1 MENLQQTKHM
11 QSILVTSTRT
21 YINNASIA
29 ADLAAMV
36 AQSGKKT
43 ILIDADLN
51 RPVIHR
57 VFELPNRVGLSD
69 VLQGQ
74 RTVDAIKHSML
85 EGHLQIITSG
95 NMPTLTKD
103 LIGTKEMSSLIKR
116 LKQEYEKIFIHGP
129 AFFYNEA
136 TLLAAQVDGVVLMIN
151 PSYAKSEATQ
161 AIVERFQK
169 TGSTIIGIVMR
180 DQPKYQSNQSAFIN
194 RLLNYDKRSRM
205 EQ

>member
-21 YINNASIA
+21 YVNNASIA

-43 ILIDADLN
+43 ILLDADLN

-74 RTVDAIKHSML
+74 RTPAAIMHSML
-85 EGHLQIITSG
+85 EGNLHIVTSG
-95 NMPTLTKD
+95 NMPTMTKD
-103 LIGTKEMSSLIKR
+103 LIGTREMSNLLKQ

-169 TGSTIIGIVMR
+169 TGATIIGIVMR
-180 DQPKYQSNQSAFIN
+180 DQPKYQSNQSTFIN
-194 RLLNYDKRSRM
+194 RLLNYDKHNRM
-205 EQ
+205 ER

>member
-1 MENLQQTKHM
+1 MENLTQTKHI

-43 ILIDADLN
+43 LLMDADLN

-74 RTVDAIKHSML
+74 RDINGIMHSL
-85 EGHLQIITSG
+85 IGGNLHVITSG
-95 NMPTLTKD
+95 IMPTITKD
-103 LIGTKEMSSLIKR
+103 LIGTKEMSNLIKQ
-116 LKQEYEKIFIHGP
+116 LKQDYEKIFIHGP

-136 TLLAAQVDGVVLMIN
+136 TLLASQVDGVVLLIN

-169 TGSTIIGIVMR
+169 TGATIVGIVMR

-194 RLLNYDKRSRM
+194 RLLSYDKHNRIGS
-205 EQ
+205 

>member
-1 MENLQQTKHM
+1 MENLQRTKHM

-21 YINNASIA
+21 YVNNASIA

-36 AQSGKKT
+36 AQAGKKT

-69 VLQGQ
+69 VLQGE
-74 RTVDAIKHSML
+74 RSIDGIKHSLL
-85 EGHLQIITSG
+85 EGNLHIVTSG
-95 NMPTLTKD
+95 SMPTITKD
-103 LIGTKEMSSLIKR
+103 LIGSKEMSELIKQ
-116 LKQEYEKIFIHGP
+116 LKQKYEKIFIHGP

-136 TLLAAQVDGVVLMIN
+136 ILLAAQVDGVVLMIN

-161 AIVERFQK
+161 AVVERFQK

-180 DQPKYQSNQSAFIN
+180 DQPKYQTNQSTFIN
-194 RLLNYDKRSRM
+194 RLLTYDKHHI
-205 EQ
+205 EP

>member
-1 MENLQQTKHM
+1 MENLTQTKHI

-36 AQSGKKT
+36 AQTGKKT
-43 ILIDADLN
+43 LLMDADLN

-74 RTVDAIKHSML
+74 RDVNGIMHSL
-85 EGHLQIITSG
+85 INGNLHVITSG
-95 NMPTLTKD
+95 IMPTITKD
-103 LIGTKEMSSLIKR
+103 LIGTKEMSNLIKT
-116 LKQEYEKIFIHGP
+116 LKQDYEKIFIHGP
-129 AFFYNEA
+129 AFFYNES
-136 TLLAAQVDGVVLMIN
+136 TLLASQVDGVVLLIN

-169 TGSTIIGIVMR
+169 TGATIVGIVMR

-194 RLLNYDKRSRM
+194 RLLSYDKHNRVGS
-205 EQ
+205 

>member
-21 YINNASIA
+21 YVNNASIA

-43 ILIDADLN
+43 ILLDADLN

-69 VLQGQ
+69 VLQGL
-74 RTVDAIKHSML
+74 RTVNAIMHSML
-85 EGHLQIITSG
+85 EGNLHIITSG
-95 NMPTLTKD
+95 SMPTMTKD
-103 LIGTKEMSSLIKR
+103 LIGTKEMSNLIKQ

-180 DQPKYQSNQSAFIN
+180 DQPKYQSNQSTFIN
-194 RLLNYDKRSRM
+194 RLLNYDKHNRL
-205 EQ
+205 EP

>member
-103 LIGTKEMSSLIKR
+103 LIGTKEMSDLIKQ

>member
-21 YINNASIA
+21 YVNNASIA

-74 RTVDAIKHSML
+74 RTINAIKHSML
-85 EGHLQIITSG
+85 EGNLHIITSG
-95 NMPTLTKD
+95 NMPTETKD
-103 LIGTKEMSSLIKR
+103 LIGTKEMSNLIKQ

-194 RLLNYDKRSRM
+194 RLLNYDKHNRLES
-205 EQ
+205 

>member
-1 MENLQQTKHM
+1 MDTLKETKHI
-11 QSILVTSTRT
+11 QSMLVTSTRT
-21 YINNASIA
+21 YTNNASIA

-43 ILIDADLN
+43 LLMDADLN

-74 RTVDAIKHSML
+74 RSAEAIMHKLIGDNLHV
-85 EGHLQIITSG
+85 ITSG
-95 NMPTLTKD
+95 VMPTETKD
-103 LIGTKEMSSLIKR
+103 LIGTKEMSNLIKQ
-116 LKQEYEKIFIHGP
+116 LKQQYEKIFIHGP
-129 AFFYNEA
+129 AFFFNEA
-136 TLLAAQVDGVVLMIN
+136 TLLAAQVDGVVLLIN

-169 TGSTIIGIVMR
+169 TGATIVGIVMR
-180 DQPKYQSNQSAFIN
+180 DQPRYQSNQSAFIN
-194 RLLNYDKRSRM
+194 RLLNYDKHNRIGS
-205 EQ
+205 

>member
-1 MENLQQTKHM
+1 MDNLQDTKHI

-21 YINNASIA
+21 YVNNASIA

-36 AQSGKKT
+36 AQSGKRT
-43 ILIDADLN
+43 LLLDADLH

-57 VFELPNRVGLSD
+57 VFDLPNRVGLSD

-74 RTVDAIKHSML
+74 RSANAIIHKL
-85 EGHLQIITSG
+85 INDHLHVITSG
-95 NMPTLTKD
+95 AMPTITKD
-103 LIGTKEMSSLIKR
+103 LIGTAEMSTLIKS
-116 LKQEYEKIFIHGP
+116 LKSTYEKVFIHGP

-136 TLLAAQVDGVVLMIN
+136 TLLASQVDGVVLLIN

-169 TGSTIIGIVMR
+169 TGATIVGIVMR
-180 DQPKYQSNQSAFIN
+180 DQPRYQSNQSAFIN
-194 RLLNYDKRSRM
+194 RLLNYDKRNRVSS
-205 EQ
+205 

>member
-1 MENLQQTKHM
+1 MENFSQTKHI

-21 YINNASIA
+21 YVNNASIA

-43 ILIDADLN
+43 LLMDADLN

-69 VLQGQ
+69 ILQGQ
-74 RTVDAIKHSML
+74 RSANAIMHKMIGDNLHV
-85 EGHLQIITSG
+85 ITSG
-95 NMPTLTKD
+95 IMPTMTKD
-103 LIGTKEMSSLIKR
+103 LIGTKEMSNLISQ
-116 LKQEYEKIFIHGP
+116 LKDEYEKIFIHGP

-136 TLLAAQVDGVVLMIN
+136 TLLAAQVDGVVLLIN

-169 TGSTIIGIVMR
+169 TGATIIGIVMR
-180 DQPKYQSNQSAFIN
+180 DQPRYQSNQSAFIN
-194 RLLNYDKRSRM
+194 RLLNYDKHNRIGP
-205 EQ
+205 

>member
-74 RTVDAIKHSML
+74 RTINAIKHSML
-85 EGHLQIITSG
+85 EGNLHIITSG
-95 NMPTLTKD
+95 NMPTETKD
-103 LIGTKEMSSLIKR
+103 LIGTKEMSNLIKQ

-194 RLLNYDKRSRM
+194 RLLNYDKHNRLES
-205 EQ
+205 